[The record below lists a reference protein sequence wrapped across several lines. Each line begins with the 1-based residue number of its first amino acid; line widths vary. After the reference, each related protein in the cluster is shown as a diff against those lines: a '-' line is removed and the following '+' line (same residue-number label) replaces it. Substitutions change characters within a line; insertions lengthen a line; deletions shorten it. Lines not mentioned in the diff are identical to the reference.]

1 MYRANAALAAR
12 DFARSR
18 AIVRFGGSGRRTDGK
33 EGMALF
39 AQILIDIAHTE
50 IDRLFTYRIPEG
62 LRIEPGM
69 HVLVPFGRGN
79 AQKEGFVLGVSQTSD
94 GAGPYKEILRAL
106 EPYPILLPDQIALA
120 RWMQRSYNCLLV
132 DALRLMIPAQ
142 ICGGRVHEKIDRTVS
157 LAPELDAQAA
167 LASLCDKSGRVRAAK
182 QHEVLKLLAESRAEM
197 SVSDISAFIPG
208 ASAAISA
215 LVRRG
220 YVVESGHVTFRRPLD
235 AAPVQEIPVSPT
247 PAQAS
252 AVGAVCAALDS
263 GASETFLLHGVT
275 GSGKTEVYLRCI
287 EHCIR
292 SGRQAIMLV
301 PEIALT
307 PQTVG
312 RFRARF
318 SDDIAVLHSRLSAG
332 ERFDEWRRIRLGRA
346 KVAVG
351 ARSAVFAPFERLGL
365 IVIDEEHEG
374 SYQSENTP
382 RYHATEIALHR
393 AAASGAP
400 LLLGSATPS
409 LLSYFRACSGRYR
422 LLELPERVMHRPL
435 PEVEIV
441 DMREEFLSGNNGIFS
456 GRLVQLLGECLQDG
470 KQAML
475 FLNRRGYST
484 FVSCRA
490 CGAVIQCPN
499 CDISM
504 TYHKAEHR
512 LKCHFCGASA
522 PIPLQCPVCGKPFIK
537 YFGIGTEQVEEQLR
551 ALFPGVR
558 SLRMD
563 TDTMRKKESHAQ
575 MLASFASGEAQVLIG
590 TQMIAKGHDFPN
602 VTLVGVVA
610 ADATLC
616 IPDYRSTERTFQL
629 LTQVSGRAGRDE
641 SPGRVVVQTY
651 MPNHPAIRFA
661 KAHDYAGFYHY
672 ELAERRKALF
682 PPYSLFLR
690 ILFSGPDEDALTEAG
705 ERYGARLEEEI
716 RALLGQEG
724 AQDLLLLVSSPAPIR
739 RKQGN
744 YRYQVLIKLLR
755 TKRTASVIRLVYDF
769 ATAHRNELFALLEV
783 NPQDMF

>member
-1 MYRANAALAAR
+1 MDN
-12 DFARSR
+12 
-18 AIVRFGGSGRRTDGK
+18 
-33 EGMALF
+33 LF
-39 AQILIDIAHTE
+39 AQILIDIAHAE

-62 LRIEPGM
+62 LSVEPGM

-79 AQKEGFVLGVSQTSD
+79 TQKEGFVLSISD
-94 GAGPYKEILRAL
+94 KADSAGTFKDVLRTL
-106 EPYPILLPDQIALA
+106 EPYAVLLPDQIELA
-120 RWMQRSYNCLLV
+120 YWMQRNYNCLLV

-142 ICGGRVHEKIDRTVS
+142 LRGGRVHEKIERTIKLV
-157 LAPELDAQAA
+157 PELDVEEA
-167 LASLCDKSGRVRAAK
+167 LRTLCDKSGKVRAIK
-182 QHEVLKLLAESRAEM
+182 QHEVLTLLAKSGLEM
-197 SVSDISAFIPG
+197 SVADLGAFIPG
-208 ASAAISA
+208 ASTAIAALI
-215 LVRRG
+215 RRG
-220 YVVESGHVTFRRPLD
+220 YVIESGHVTFRRPLD
-235 AAPVQEIPVSPT
+235 TAQTAETPVPPTAAQ
-247 PAQAS
+247 QF
-252 AVGAVCAALDS
+252 AVDAITAAMDGGS
-263 GASETFLLHGVT
+263 CTTFLLHGVT
-275 GSGKTEVYLRCI
+275 GSGKTEVFLRCI

-292 SGRQAIMLV
+292 SGKQAIMLV

-318 SDDIAVLHSRLSAG
+318 SDEIAVLHSRLSAG

-346 KVAVG
+346 KVAIG

-365 IVIDEEHEG
+365 IIIDEEHEG
-374 SYQSENTP
+374 SYQSEITP
-382 RYHATEIALHR
+382 RYHATEVALHR
-393 AAASGAP
+393 AATAGAP

-409 LLSYFRACSGRYR
+409 LLSYFRATSGRYQ
-422 LLELPERVMHRPL
+422 LLELPERVMHRTL

-441 DMREEFLSGNNGIFS
+441 DMRDEFLAGNNGIFS
-456 GRLVQLLGECLQDG
+456 GRLVKLLGDCFSDG

-504 TYHKAEHR
+504 TYHKADRR
-512 LKCHFCGASA
+512 LRCHFCGASA
-522 PIPLQCPVCGKPFIK
+522 PVPLKCPSCGKPFIK
-537 YFGIGTEQVEEQLR
+537 YFGIGTEQVEEQLLS
-551 ALFPGVR
+551 LFPDIKA
-558 SLRMD
+558 LRMD
-563 TDTMRKKESHAQ
+563 TDTMRGKDSHAR
-575 MLASFASGEAQVLIG
+575 MLASFASGESQVLIG

-651 MPNHPAIRFA
+651 MPSHPAIRYA
-661 KAHDYAGFYHY
+661 RTHDYKGFFHY

-690 ILFSGPDEDALTEAG
+690 ILFSGPNEDELAEAG
-705 ERYGARLEEEI
+705 ERYGQRLETSI
-716 RALLGQEG
+716 RELLGEEG
-724 AQDLLLLVSSPAPIR
+724 AQDLLLITASPAPIR
-739 RKQGN
+739 KKQGN

-755 TKRTASVIRLVYDF
+755 TKRTASVIRLVYDY
-769 ATAHRNELFALLEV
+769 AAAHRNELFALLEV
-783 NPQDMF
+783 NPQDML